1 MKGFILFRNGA
12 VILVIL
18 GLIFSLT
25 GEKGQFLLWLTG
37 YRHPFADYYF
47 YYVTLLGEPH
57 GFIVCGLLLWLT
69 SWKKMITIPSL
80 GGILVVTSY
89 SLKTFFEHERPIL
102 YLNRIGYEGPMSV
115 LGYPMLM
122 GHHGF
127 PSGHSM
133 AAWALFTL
141 VAALIKNTWVSI
153 LCLFLAMSVSI
164 SRIYLMAHFLQ
175 DVVAGAMVGIA
186 LGYGV
191 YYLYEQ
197 WTKVTSPRS
206 VRS

>member
-1 MKGFILFRNGA
+1 MNGFKLFINGA
-12 VILVIL
+12 AVLVII

-25 GEKGQFLLWLTG
+25 GEKGQFLLWLAQ
-37 YRHPFADYYF
+37 YRHPIADYYF
-47 YYVTLLGEPH
+47 YYVTRLGEPP
-57 GFIVCGLLLWLT
+57 GFIACGLLLWLS
-69 SWKKMITIPSL
+69 SWKKMVTIPTL
-80 GGILVVTSY
+80 GGILVMASY
-89 SLKTFFEHERPIL
+89 GLKSFFEHERPKL
-102 YLNRIGYEGPMSV
+102 YLERIGYEGPMAV
-115 LGYPMLM
+115 LGYPVFT

-141 VAALIKNTWVSI
+141 VAVMVKNTWVSI
-153 LCLFLAMSVSI
+153 ACLFFAFSVSV

-191 YYLYEQ
+191 YYLYDQ
-197 WTKVTSPRS
+197 WTRVKPT
-206 VRS
+206 

>member
-1 MKGFILFRNGA
+1 MKGFMLFMNGA
-12 VILVIL
+12 VILIIL

-25 GEKGQFLLWLTG
+25 GEKGQFLIWLTS

-47 YYVTLLGEPH
+47 YYATLLGEPH
-57 GFIVCGLLLWLT
+57 GFVACALLLWLA
-69 SWKKMITIPSL
+69 SWKKMITIPIL
-80 GGILVVTSY
+80 GSILVVTSY
-89 SLKTFFEHERPIL
+89 TMKEFFQNERPLL

-115 LGYPMLM
+115 LGYHMLM
-122 GHHGF
+122 GHHSF

-141 VAALIKNTWVSI
+141 MAALVKKTWVSL
-153 LCLFLAMSVSI
+153 LCLFLAVSVSI
-164 SRIYLMAHFLQ
+164 SRIYLMAHFLE

-191 YYLYEQ
+191 YYMYER
-197 WTKVTSPRS
+197 WTRVKAE
-206 VRS
+206 